1 MPDDS
6 EANESHRRFRI
17 AGMPLSAIAF
27 LLLSAVIA
35 LIRSHYHLLWADEF
49 GTAATGSIPGIAQ
62 LIHVELTK
70 PYSPDPIGY
79 TVLMHAVIHVFGVS
93 ALAMRLPSMCGYL
106 LMQGCL
112 FYFVRRISSERAATF
127 ALAFPALAGIVSYS
141 IQARPYG
148 LWLGLLALAMLSWQ
162 TATRR
167 DSRRT
172 SALVILS
179 LSLAMAVNTQY
190 YGVLLF
196 VPLCAAESIR
206 VLERRRV
213 DVPVLVSIFAGM
225 GGLIVAMPFAKAL
238 SQFSADHQPTEVN
251 YHFITHS
258 YLWLMFGYD
267 AVSVHMQRLICFGI
281 ALFLISL
288 IAGFAGLR
296 SRVALRLP
304 HAEAAFVLI
313 LSAYPILVYLLARF
327 VTHFAESRYTQPA
340 LIGITAILAVL
351 MASFLERKTSGRIVL
366 ASLFAAIAISGFF
379 RIRSEK
385 ELGLSTMASL
395 ALDTVTQHSLEATR
409 DQPIYVANPTVFFIV
424 GYYSP
429 SPDLR
434 SRIRVVYSEDPKNY
448 SEAWGDEYR
457 QLVNG
462 RAAGIRDFV
471 PYELVSKPGTE
482 HLLLLYHNPWD
493 WTDQALSA
501 SHAQITYLG
510 QVSGG
515 DLVSV
520 RFP

>member
-1 MPDDS
+1 MP
-6 EANESHRRFRI
+6 I
-17 AGMPLSAIAF
+17 SAIAF
-27 LLLSAVIA
+27 LILSAVIA
-35 LIRSHYHLLWADEF
+35 LIRSHYHLLWVDEF
-49 GTAATGSIPGIAQ
+49 ATATTGSIAGISQ

-70 PYSPDPIGY
+70 PYSFDPIGY
-79 TVLMHAVIHVFGVS
+79 TGLMHAVIHVFGVR
-93 ALAMRLPSMCGYL
+93 AFAMRLPSMCGYL
-106 LMQGCL
+106 LMQVCL

-127 ALAFPALAGIVSYS
+127 ALGLPALAGIVSYS

-148 LWLGLLALAMLSWQ
+148 LLLGLSALAMLSWQ
-162 TATRR
+162 TAARRDTRR
-167 DSRRT
+167 T
-172 SALVILS
+172 LALIILS
-179 LSLAMAVNTQY
+179 LSVAMAVNTQY

-238 SQFSADHQPTEVN
+238 SQYSANHQPTEVN

-267 AVSVHMQRLICFGI
+267 AVSVHMQRLIGFGI
-281 ALFLISL
+281 TLLLISL
-288 IAGFAGLR
+288 IAGFVGLR

-340 LIGITAILAVL
+340 MIGITAILAVL
-351 MASFLERKTSGRIVL
+351 MASLLERKTTGRIVL
-366 ASLFAAIAISGFF
+366 VSLFAAIAISGFF

-395 ALDTVTQHSLEATR
+395 ALDPVTQRSLEATR
-409 DQPIYVANPTVFFIV
+409 DQPIYVANATVFSIV

-434 SRIRVVYSEDPKNY
+434 SRIRVVYSEDPDY
-448 SEAWGDEYR
+448 FSGVTADVSW
-457 QLVNG
+457 QLANG

-482 HLLLLYHNPWD
+482 DLLLLYHND
-493 WTDQALSA
+493 WIDQALPA

-510 QVSGG
+510 QVFGG

>member
-1 MPDDS
+1 MP
-6 EANESHRRFRI
+6 I
-17 AGMPLSAIAF
+17 SAIAF
-27 LLLSAVIA
+27 LILSAVIA

-49 GTAATGSIPGIAQ
+49 GTATTGSIPRIAQ

-79 TVLMHAVIHVFGVS
+79 TGLMHAVVHVFGVS
-93 ALAMRLPSMCGYL
+93 AFAMRLPSMCGYL
-106 LMQGCL
+106 LMQACL
-112 FYFVRRISSERAATF
+112 YYFVRRISSERAATF

-148 LWLGLLALAMLSWQ
+148 LLLGLSALAMLSWQ

-172 SALVILS
+172 LALVILS

-196 VPLCAAESIR
+196 IPLCAAESIR
-206 VLERRRV
+206 VLERRRA
-213 DVPVLVSIFAGM
+213 DVSVLVSIFAGM

-238 SQFSADHQPTEVN
+238 SQFSAGHQPTEFN

-267 AVSVHMQRLICFGI
+267 AVSIHIQRLIGFGL
-281 ALFLISL
+281 ALLLIFLM
-288 IAGFAGLR
+288 AGFAGLR

-327 VTHFAESRYTQPA
+327 VTHFVESRYTQPA
-340 LIGITAILAVL
+340 IIGITAILAVL
-351 MASFLERKTSGRIVL
+351 MSSLLERKITGRIVL

-385 ELGLSTMASL
+385 EQGLSTMASL
-395 ALDTVTQHSLEATR
+395 ALDPATQRSLEATR
-409 DQPIYVANPTVFFIV
+409 DRPIYVANGAVSSIV

-434 SRIRVVYSEDPKNY
+434 SRIMLVYSEDPNY
-448 SEAWGDEYR
+448 FSGGAADVFR
-457 QLVNG
+457 QQVNAG
-462 RAAGIRDFV
+462 AAGIRNVV
-471 PYELVSKPGTE
+471 PYESVSKPGTE
-482 HLLLLYHNPWD
+482 HLLLLYHND
-493 WTDQALSA
+493 WIDQELSA

-510 QVSGG
+510 QIFGG
-515 DLVSV
+515 DLVSA

>member
-1 MPDDS
+1 
-6 EANESHRRFRI
+6 
-17 AGMPLSAIAF
+17 MPLSAIAF
-27 LLLSAVIA
+27 LILSATIM

-49 GTAATGSIPGIAQ
+49 GVAFTSIIPGGVSR
-62 LIHVELTK
+62 LIQVELTQ
-70 PYSPDPIGY
+70 PFSFDPIAY
-79 TVLMHAVIHVFGVS
+79 NVLMHTVVNVS
-93 ALAMRLPSMCGYL
+93 GINAFFMRLPSMCGYL
-106 LMQGCL
+106 LMQICL
-112 FYFVRRISSERAATF
+112 FYFVRRVSTERAATF

-141 IQARPYG
+141 IQARPYA
-148 LWLGLLALAMLSWQ
+148 LLLGLSALTMLSWQ

-172 SALVILS
+172 LALVILS
-179 LSLAMAVNTQY
+179 LSLALVVNTQY

-206 VLERRRV
+206 VIERRRA

-225 GGLIVAMPFAKAL
+225 SGLIVAMPFAKAL
-238 SQFSADHQPTEVN
+238 SQFSANHLPTEVN

-258 YLWLMFGYD
+258 YLWLVFGYD
-267 AVSVHMQRLICFGI
+267 DVSVHMQRLIGFGL

-288 IAGFAGLR
+288 IAGFVGLR

-313 LSAYPILVYLLARF
+313 LSAFPILVYLLARF
-327 VTHFAESRYTQPA
+327 VTHFAESRYIQPA
-340 LIGITAILAVL
+340 IIGITAILAVL
-351 MASFLERKTSGRIVL
+351 MASLLERKTTGRIVL
-366 ASLFAAIAISGFF
+366 VSLFAAIAISGFF

-385 ELGLSTMASL
+385 EQGLSTMASL
-395 ALDTVTQHSLEATR
+395 ALDPVTQRSLGATP
-409 DQPIYVANPTVFFIV
+409 DQPIYVANSTVFFIV
-424 GYYSP
+424 GTYSP

-434 SRIRVVYSEDPKNY
+434 SRIMVVYPEDPDY
-448 SEAWGDEYR
+448 FSGVAADVYR
-457 QLVNG
+457 QQANG
-462 RAAGIRDFV
+462 RAAGIRNIV

-482 HLLLLYHNPWD
+482 HLLLLYHNGWI
-493 WTDQALSA
+493 DQALSA

-510 QVSGG
+510 QVYGG

>member
-1 MPDDS
+1 
-6 EANESHRRFRI
+6 
-17 AGMPLSAIAF
+17 
-27 LLLSAVIA
+27 V
-35 LIRSHYHLLWADEF
+35 
-49 GTAATGSIPGIAQ
+49 
-62 LIHVELTK
+62 
-70 PYSPDPIGY
+70 
-79 TVLMHAVIHVFGVS
+79 
-93 ALAMRLPSMCGYL
+93 
-106 LMQGCL
+106 
-112 FYFVRRISSERAATF
+112 
-127 ALAFPALAGIVSYS
+127 
-141 IQARPYG
+141 
-148 LWLGLLALAMLSWQ
+148 
-162 TATRR
+162 
-167 DSRRT
+167 
-172 SALVILS
+172 
-179 LSLAMAVNTQY
+179 
-190 YGVLLF
+190 
-196 VPLCAAESIR
+196 
-206 VLERRRV
+206 
-213 DVPVLVSIFAGM
+213 
-225 GGLIVAMPFAKAL
+225 
-238 SQFSADHQPTEVN
+238 
-251 YHFITHS
+251 
-258 YLWLMFGYD
+258 
-267 AVSVHMQRLICFGI
+267 
-281 ALFLISL
+281 
-288 IAGFAGLR
+288 
-296 SRVALRLP
+296 
-304 HAEAAFVLI
+304 
-313 LSAYPILVYLLARF
+313 
-327 VTHFAESRYTQPA
+327 
-340 LIGITAILAVL
+340 
-351 MASFLERKTSGRIVL
+351 
-366 ASLFAAIAISGFF
+366 SLFAAIAISGFF

>member
-1 MPDDS
+1 MP
-6 EANESHRRFRI
+6 I
-17 AGMPLSAIAF
+17 SAIAF
-27 LLLSAVIA
+27 LILSAVIA

-49 GTAATGSIPGIAQ
+49 GTATTGSIPGIAQ

-79 TVLMHAVIHVFGVS
+79 TGLMHAVVHGFGVS
-93 ALAMRLPSMCGYL
+93 AFAMRLPSMCGYL

-148 LWLGLLALAMLSWQ
+148 VLLGLSALAMLSWQ
-162 TATRR
+162 TAARR

-190 YGVLLF
+190 YGVLLLI
-196 VPLCAAESIR
+196 PLCAAESIR
-206 VLERRRV
+206 VLERRRA
-213 DVPVLVSIFAGM
+213 DVPVLVSILAGM
-225 GGLIVAMPFAKAL
+225 GGLIVAVPFAKAL
-238 SQFSADHQPTEVN
+238 SQFSADHQPTEVS

-267 AVSVHMQRLICFGI
+267 GVSVHLQRLIGVGL
-281 ALFLISL
+281 ALFFLSL
-288 IAGFAGLR
+288 IAGFVGLR
-296 SRVALRLP
+296 SRVALRLS
-304 HAEAAFVLI
+304 HAEAAFVL
-313 LSAYPILVYLLARF
+313 LFSAYPILVYLLARF
-327 VTHFAESRYTQPA
+327 VTHFAESRYTQSA
-340 LIGITAILAVL
+340 MIGITAIFAVL
-351 MASFLERKTSGRIVL
+351 MAPLLERKTTGRIVL
-366 ASLFAAIAISGFF
+366 VSLFAAIAISGFF
-379 RIRSEK
+379 RVRSEK
-385 ELGLSTMASL
+385 ELGLSTMSSL
-395 ALDTVTQHSLEATR
+395 ALDPVTQRSLEATAG
-409 DQPIYVANPTVFFIV
+409 QPIYVANATVYFIV

-434 SRIRVVYSEDPKNY
+434 SRIRIVYSEDPKYY
-448 SEAWGDEYR
+448 SESLGDEYR

-462 RAAGIRDFV
+462 RAAGIRDIV
-471 PYELVSKPGTE
+471 PYEFVSKPGTE
-482 HLLLLYHNPWD
+482 DLLLLYHNPWD
-493 WTDQALSA
+493 WTDEALSA
-501 SHAQITYLG
+501 SHGQITYLG
-510 QVSGG
+510 QVYGG